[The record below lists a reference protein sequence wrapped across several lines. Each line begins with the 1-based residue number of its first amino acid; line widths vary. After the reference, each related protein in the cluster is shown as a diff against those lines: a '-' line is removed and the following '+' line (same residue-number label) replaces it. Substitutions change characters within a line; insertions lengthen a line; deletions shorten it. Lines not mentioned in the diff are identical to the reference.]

1 VKSTVEALEGNK
13 VKVYV
18 ELDDSEL
25 DAAIGE
31 AFRKIAAEARI
42 PGFRPGKAPRKVLE
56 ARLGKD
62 VGRGQAL
69 QDAIPHYY
77 SLAVIEHEV
86 DVIDRPDFDITD
98 GEHEGTVAFE
108 ATVAV
113 RPRVAVQGYGALKV
127 TVPNLIPTDA
137 EVQEQIDR
145 LLDSHATW
153 SPVERAAEDGDRVL
167 IDIEGIVD
175 GEPAPGLTASDYSY
189 VVGSGG
195 VVPELDEHLRGA
207 SAGDEL
213 VFDAVYPD
221 EPERDLSF
229 RATVGEVLGKVLPE
243 LDDAFVD
250 EATEVSTVAELRD
263 DLLARGTRLRRYR
276 AMSALHE
283 RVGSSLAG
291 LVELDL
297 PEALIDA
304 QFREGVREMQMRL
317 QAQGLTIE
325 TWMAMQGRPPEE
337 ILDEMRAS
345 ARSGAKLDLALR
357 AVAEQEGIAV
367 TDDDLAVEWRNVSE
381 RVGVDADEV
390 ARQFENAGQLQAVRS
405 DLLKRKAFDWVL
417 ERVEV
422 VDDDGKPVDRAALR
436 DTTEGDDTEGDGTH
450 DDDDV
455 DADGGPHDSAGDS
468 QGDPE

>member
-1 VKSTVEALEGNK
+1 MKSTVEALEGNK

-18 ELDDSEL
+18 ELDEGEFD
-25 DAAIGE
+25 DAVGE
-31 AFRKIAAEARI
+31 AFRKIAAEVRI

-56 ARLGKD
+56 ARLGKE

-98 GEHEGTVAFE
+98 GEHDGPVAFE

-113 RPRVAVQGYGALKV
+113 RPRVEIQGYGALKV

-153 SPVERAAEDGDRVL
+153 STVERAAQDGDRVL
-167 IDIEGIVD
+167 IEIEGIVD
-175 GEPAPGLTASDYSY
+175 GEPAPGLTASGYSY
-189 VVGSGG
+189 VVGNGG
-195 VVPELDEHLRGA
+195 VVPELDDNLRGA

-213 VFDAVYPD
+213 AFGAVYPD
-221 EPERDLSF
+221 EPDRDLSF
-229 RATVGEVLGKVLPE
+229 RVTVGEVLGKVLPE
-243 LDDAFVD
+243 LDDDFV
-250 EATEVSTVAELRD
+250 AGSTEVATVAELRD

-283 RVGSSLAG
+283 RVGSSLAE

-304 QFREGVREMQMRL
+304 QFREGVRELQMRL

-325 TWMAMQGRPPEE
+325 TWMAMQGRPPEQV
-337 ILDEMRAS
+337 LDEMRVS
-345 ARSGAKLDLALR
+345 ARSGARLDLALR

-367 TDDDLAVEWRNVSE
+367 TDDDLAVEWQNVSE

-390 ARQFENAGQLQAVRS
+390 ARQFEHAGQLQAVRS

-436 DTTEGDDTEGDGTH
+436 DTDGGAPG
-450 DDDDV
+450 DDDV
-455 DADGGPHDSAGDS
+455 DADVDADGEPHDTAGDG